1 MDDKEFLKYFEILSS
16 RPANA
21 EAKAK
26 VVSAVDHIVMTLQ
39 AVSHSKAQS
48 ATTFVSTLG
57 EKVVEDIDYSIK
69 RCVRSSGQSTE
80 THVQIHYA
88 LALKEILSK
97 LGSSINVQ
105 ALVDYILEMVSK
117 KHAISKS
124 EVKHFGMGRLALFK
138 AII

>member
-48 ATTFVSTLG
+48 ATTFVSSLG
-57 EKVVEDIDYSIK
+57 EKVVEDVDYSIK

-80 THVQIHYA
+80 THV
-88 LALKEILSK
+88 
-97 LGSSINVQ
+97 
-105 ALVDYILEMVSK
+105 
-117 KHAISKS
+117 
-124 EVKHFGMGRLALFK
+124 
-138 AII
+138 